1 MSPEKT
7 FPLQDVKVID
17 IGTLFAGPWIA
28 TYMADFGADVVK
40 IEHPKGDS
48 LRNFASKKD
57 GVSLWWKFAGRN
69 KKSVTCNISKKEGQE
84 ILKKLC
90 KNADVLI
97 ENFRPGTL
105 EKWNLSFKVLH
116 EINPKLIL
124 ARTSGFGQKGKYAHR
139 PGFGTIAEA
148 MSGFAHIT
156 GHPES
161 TPTLPSI
168 PLADGIS
175 ALCGTYAVM
184 MALYHR
190 DVHNA
195 SGQEIDISIYEP
207 ITHLLG
213 PQSLEY
219 DQLGKIQGRTGNT
232 IPFSAPRNTYQCKDG
247 RYVAISCSTDNIFK
261 RTMDAVGRK
270 DLAEDKR
277 MSTQEGR
284 VQNMKELDRAIQEWI
299 QQHTLEETVKHFS
312 DYESA
317 LAPVNDIAQ
326 LMSDPHV
333 IERGTFA
340 EVDDEE
346 LGKIKM
352 PNVIPEL
359 SKTPGEI
366 RWAGAPK
373 GKHTEEIL
381 LKLGYSKIDLRKFA
395 DLEII

>member
-1 MSPEKT
+1 
-7 FPLQDVKVID
+7 
-17 IGTLFAGPWIA
+17 
-28 TYMADFGADVVK
+28 
-40 IEHPKGDS
+40 
-48 LRNFASKKD
+48 
-57 GVSLWWKFAGRN
+57 
-69 KKSVTCNISKKEGQE
+69 
-84 ILKKLC
+84 
-90 KNADVLI
+90 
-97 ENFRPGTL
+97 
-105 EKWNLSFKVLH
+105 
-116 EINPKLIL
+116 
-124 ARTSGFGQKGKYAHR
+124 
-139 PGFGTIAEA
+139 
-148 MSGFAHIT
+148 
-156 GHPES
+156 
-161 TPTLPSI
+161 
-168 PLADGIS
+168 
-175 ALCGTYAVM
+175 
-184 MALYHR
+184 
-190 DVHNA
+190 
-195 SGQEIDISIYEP
+195 
-207 ITHLLG
+207 
-213 PQSLEY
+213 
-219 DQLGKIQGRTGNT
+219 
-232 IPFSAPRNTYQCKDG
+232 
-247 RYVAISCSTDNIFK
+247 
-261 RTMDAVGRK
+261 MDAVGRK

>member
-1 MSPEKT
+1 MSSEKS
-7 FPLQDVKVID
+7 FPLQGIKVVDV
-17 IGTLFAGPWIA
+17 GTLFAGPWIA

-48 LRNFASKKD
+48 LRNFASKKN
-57 GVSLWWKFAGRN
+57 GISLWWKFAGRN
-69 KKSVTCNISKKEGQE
+69 KKSVTCNISTKKGQE
-84 ILKKLC
+84 ILKNLC
-90 KNADVLI
+90 KSSDVLV

-105 EKWNLSFKVLH
+105 EKWNLSFKELH
-116 EINPKLIL
+116 KINPKLIL
-124 ARTSGFGQKGKYAHR
+124 VRTSGFGQKGKYSRR
-139 PGFGTIAEA
+139 PGFGTLAEA

-156 GHPES
+156 GNPES

-190 DVHNA
+190 DVHNT
-195 SGQEIDISIYEP
+195 SGQEIDVSIYEP

-219 DQLGKIQGRTGNT
+219 DQLGKIQERTGNT
-232 IPFSAPRNTYQCKDG
+232 IPFSAPRNTYKCKDG
-247 RYVAISCSTDNIFK
+247 RYVAISCSTDSIFK
-261 RTMDAVGRK
+261 RTMEAVGRK

-284 VQNMKELDRAIQEWI
+284 VLNMKELDKAIQDWI
-299 QQHTLEETVKHFS
+299 KIHTLEETIQHFAKH
-312 DYESA
+312 ESA

-333 IERGTFA
+333 KERGTFA
-340 EVDDEE
+340 EIEDEE

-352 PNVIPEL
+352 PNIIPQL
-359 SKTPGEI
+359 SESPGKI
-366 RWAGAPK
+366 RWAGPPK
-373 GKHTEEIL
+373 GKHTEEVL
-381 LKLGYSKIDLRKFA
+381 LKLGYSKA
-395 DLEII
+395 DLKKFSDSKII

>member
-1 MSPEKT
+1 MSSEKS
-7 FPLQDVKVID
+7 FPLQGIKVID
-17 IGTLFAGPWIA
+17 VGTLFAGPWIA

-48 LRNFASKKD
+48 LRNFASKKN
-57 GVSLWWKFAGRN
+57 GISLWWKFAGRN
-69 KKSVTCNISKKEGQE
+69 KKSVTCNISTKEGQK

-90 KNADVLI
+90 KNSDVLV

-105 EKWNLSFKVLH
+105 EKWNLSFKELH
-116 EINPKLIL
+116 KINPKLIL
-124 ARTSGFGQKGKYAHR
+124 VRTSGFGQKGKYSRR
-139 PGFGTIAEA
+139 PGFGTLAEA

-156 GHPES
+156 GSPES

-175 ALCGTYAVM
+175 ALFGTYAVM

-190 DVHNA
+190 DVHNTL
-195 SGQEIDISIYEP
+195 GQEIDISIYEP

-232 IPFSAPRNTYQCKDG
+232 IPFSAPRNTYKCKDG
-247 RYVAISCSTDNIFK
+247 RYVAISCSTDSIFK
-261 RTMDAVGRK
+261 RTMEAVGRK
-270 DLAEDKR
+270 DLAEDQKL
-277 MSTQEGR
+277 STQEGR
-284 VQNMKELDRAIQEWI
+284 VHNMKELDEAIQNWI
-299 QQHTLEETVKHFS
+299 ENHTLEETVQHFS
-312 DYESA
+312 EYESA

-333 IERGTFA
+333 KERGTFA
-340 EVDDEE
+340 EIDDEE

-359 SKTPGEI
+359 SESPGKI
-366 RWAGAPK
+366 RWAGPPK
-373 GKHTEEIL
+373 GKHTEEVL
-381 LKLGYSKIDLRKFA
+381 LNLGYSKTDLKKFY
-395 DLEII
+395 DSNII

>member
-1 MSPEKT
+1 MSSEKP
-7 FPLQDVKVID
+7 FPLQGIKVID
-17 IGTLFAGPWIA
+17 VGTLFAGPWIA
-28 TYMADFGADVVK
+28 TYMADFGADVLK

-48 LRNFASKKD
+48 LRNFASKKN
-57 GVSLWWKFAGRN
+57 GISLWWKFAGRN
-69 KKSVTCNISKKEGQE
+69 KKSVTCNISTKEGQK

-90 KNADVLI
+90 KNSDVLV

-105 EKWNLSFKVLH
+105 EKWNLSFKELH
-116 EINPKLIL
+116 KINPKLIL
-124 ARTSGFGQKGKYAHR
+124 VRTSGFGQKGKYSRR
-139 PGFGTIAEA
+139 PGFGTLAEA

-156 GHPES
+156 GNPES

-175 ALCGTYAVM
+175 ALFGTYAVM

-190 DVHNA
+190 DVHNTL
-195 SGQEIDISIYEP
+195 GQEIDISIYEP

-232 IPFSAPRNTYQCKDG
+232 IPFSAPRNTYKCKDG
-247 RYVAISCSTDNIFK
+247 RYVAISCSTDSIFK
-261 RTMDAVGRK
+261 RTMEAVGRK
-270 DLAEDKR
+270 DLAEDQKL
-277 MSTQEGR
+277 STQEGR
-284 VQNMKELDRAIQEWI
+284 VHNMKELDEAIQNWI
-299 QQHTLEETVKHFS
+299 ENHTLEETVQHFS
-312 DYESA
+312 EYESA

-333 IERGTFA
+333 KERGTFA
-340 EVDDEE
+340 EIDDEE

-359 SKTPGEI
+359 SESPGKI
-366 RWAGAPK
+366 RWAGPPK
-373 GKHTEEIL
+373 GKHTEEVL
-381 LKLGYSKIDLRKFA
+381 LNLGYSKTDLKKFY
-395 DLEII
+395 DSKII